1 MAKLTYGIIGYPIK
15 HSLSPYMQAAA
26 FKALGIDAEYKAFE
40 VAPSDVGSFMKSAAV
55 KAISGFNV
63 TIPHK
68 IAAKDYLLHYGH
80 LDETAKKLGAVN
92 TVNITSDSMKGY
104 NTDGPGFYRSL
115 QEELKFEPEGKNVFI
130 LGAGGAARA
139 VAMYLG
145 DGPRRIRVYDVDA
158 AKKEDLRAHYREYY
172 DPEKFETVDEADI
185 KVAIEQSQLLV
196 NATPMGMKEGDPM
209 PVDKSM
215 LHPGLYVYDLVYN
228 RQTELVREAAR
239 MKLHATTGLG
249 MLLYQGAIAFEIWTG
264 KKAPVDVMRR
274 ALKDAL
280 RG

>member
-15 HSLSPYMQAAA
+15 HSLSPYMQGAA
-26 FKALGIDAEYKAFE
+26 FKALGIDAEYKTFE
-40 VAPSDVGSFMKSAAV
+40 VAPQDLESFMKSAAT

-92 TVNITSDSMKGY
+92 TVNITSDSIKGF

-145 DGPRRIRVYDVDA
+145 DGPRKIRVFDVDA
-158 AKKEDLRAHYREYY
+158 SKKADLMAHYREYY

-185 KVAIEQSQLLV
+185 KAALDQSHLLV
-196 NATPMGMKEGDPM
+196 NATPIGMKEGDPIAI
-209 PVDKSM
+209 DKSM
-215 LHPGLYVYDLVYN
+215 LHPGLYVYDCVYN
-228 RQTELVREAAR
+228 RQTELVREASR
-239 MKLHATTGLG
+239 MKLHAITGLG

-274 ALKDAL
+274 ALKEAIK
-280 RG
+280 